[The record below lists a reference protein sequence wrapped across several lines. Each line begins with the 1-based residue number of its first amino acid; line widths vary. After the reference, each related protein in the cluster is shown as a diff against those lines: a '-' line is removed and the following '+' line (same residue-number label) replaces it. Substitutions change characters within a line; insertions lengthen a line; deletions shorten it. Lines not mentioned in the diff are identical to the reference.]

1 MEEEE
6 VEEGGGG
13 GGGGGRAVGTREVAT
28 GHHYHDWSIT
38 EYYVKRANELRSTP
52 RYSRPTVDSIRHLL
66 ERPKTTGGDKEKLV
80 GRPYYIESNMYMY
93 SFILETYIA
102 PHQVYNMYIY
112 I

>member
-1 MEEEE
+1 MQDMEEEG
-6 VEEGGGG
+6 VEEGR
-13 GGGGGRAVGTREVAT
+13 GGRAVGTREVAT

-66 ERPKTTGGDKEKLV
+66 ERSKTTGGDKEKLV